1 MLAASENLPETNFR
15 EKVRCGEVYRNLN
28 GNEMFQKFYYRCLEC
43 SMDFESSTEFEEHVI
58 VHYLQDDTETAT
70 VEDVK
75 SNENII
81 NVSSGEDDD
90 EAENDYLYAFEVASL
105 VEGNIS
111 ENDLPL
117 PLMQMLGEHSADN
130 SCDKATVQTESG
142 SDDEDKNR
150 IAFPC
155 DGHRRQALHQYSEH
169 CCTQCPAYFNTK
181 SELIFHLHVHTL
193 PNTVA
198 CQHCYEVFP
207 NIPKLNE
214 HLNSSKRK
222 RIRKVKSDEN
232 NILDSDSS
240 QNSKKAKNKMQF
252 QDEGDSSRECY
263 TNDVSQRNESG
274 LHVVGNGGTVENL
287 LLPQMDVSHNDKNCC
302 NDNNR
307 KNHSSNDT

>member
-1 MLAASENLPETNFR
+1 MNKIQSRIAFGKLQTMLAASENLPETNFR

-58 VHYLQDDTETAT
+58 VHYLQEDSDQLA
-70 VEDVK
+70 VENVK

-81 NVSSGEDDD
+81 NLSSGEDDD

-105 VEGNIS
+105 VEENVS

-117 PLMQMLGEHSADN
+117 PLMQMLGEHSVDN
-130 SCDKATVQTESG
+130 SCG

-155 DGHRRQALHQYSEH
+155 DGLRRQALAQYSEH
-169 CCTQCPAYFNTK
+169 CCTQCPAYFSTK
-181 SELIFHLHVHTL
+181 SELIFHLHVHNTL

-207 NIPKLNE
+207 SIPKLNE
-214 HLNSSKRK
+214 HLNSAKRK
-222 RIRKVKSDEN
+222 SRSDEN
-232 NILDSDSS
+232 NLL
-240 QNSKKAKNKMQF
+240 NCKKAKNQMK
-252 QDEGDSSRECY
+252 DKGDSSQECY
-263 TNDVSQRNESG
+263 TNIVEQRNESDKWRDNS
-274 LHVVGNGGTVENL
+274 VANGGSEGTVENL
-287 LLPQMDVSHNDKNCC
+287 LIPQMDVSHNDKNCC
-302 NDNNR
+302 NDNRN
-307 KNHSSNDT
+307 NLITNDT